1 MQPALGLLRA
11 LPRCINLRRLRVDG
25 RVGLGDPAKTGYLY
39 GVVQSLEAALPQRRK
54 QLQIRLEP
62 DFREQVFC
70 GRLEICLHLS
80 LMRLAA
86 SGLRFGLEVGG
97 RRLSDCLRSARWVP
111 SRPGWRAS

>member
-1 MQPALGLLRA
+1 MLRA

-54 QLQIRLEP
+54 QLQIQLEP

-86 SGLRFGLEVGG
+86 SGLRFGLEMGG

-111 SRPGWRAS
+111 FRPDWRAS